1 MSAAGGGNDQLSFR
15 LRNMMATR
23 RNYLLLG
30 VFIMMAED
38 SPGSKP
44 ENDHAGDGT

>member
-1 MSAAGGGNDQLSFR
+1 VSAEGGGNNQLSFR

-23 RNYLLLG
+23 RIGLLLG
-30 VFIMMAED
+30 VFITMAEN

>member
-1 MSAAGGGNDQLSFR
+1 
-15 LRNMMATR
+15 MATR
-23 RNYLLLG
+23 RISLLLG
-30 VFIMMAED
+30 VYITVAED

>member
-1 MSAAGGGNDQLSFR
+1 ML
-15 LRNMMATR
+15 ATR
-23 RNYLLLG
+23 RIGLLLC